1 MSGKWNDHDSRNVI
15 LEALECYT
23 YFSTWSTCFQA
34 FRYWNDLENTF
45 GICFLHN
52 QSSGIRGKPSFSV
65 VKSGAPGLFS
75 NLYATSGNSTQ
86 LGAMWRCSNK
96 PHFLADLLEG
106 LSAARKNDG
115 SNPSPFFWVGISSKS
130 IRSTPH
136 PVTVTTRIIAFLVGN
151 PYKPSFATVTGWGVD
166 PTNRHQNVDNLEI
179 MNGLVGLNDSFCIL
193 YGISTHRGP
202 PGEGVHWESENTI
215 NTRCFDACHHYV
227 FVLNM

>member
-96 PHFLADLLEG
+96 PQFLADLLEG
-106 LSAARKNDG
+106 LCAARKNDG

-130 IRSTPH
+130 TSKRMVQAPPQGST
-136 PVTVTTRIIAFLVGN
+136 
-151 PYKPSFATVTGWGVD
+151 W
-166 PTNRHQNVDNLEI
+166 
-179 MNGLVGLNDSFCIL
+179 
-193 YGISTHRGP
+193 
-202 PGEGVHWESENTI
+202 GVHWESENTI